1 MANHSC
7 QLEVRQTEEMDGMDA
22 NGQVMGGEPTTM
34 HTPKRGRLGELL
46 IDAGVITPEQLA
58 EALDKQRDS
67 GELIGQILI
76 SMGYASEP
84 AVLEALGKQLGLPVV
99 TLSEHTVDPVALGKV
114 PSEFAMRHQLIPL
127 RSEDHTLTV
136 AMANPLDVH
145 PLDDLRL
152 VTGCEI
158 KPAIASPAEIK
169 RAIEQFYMEKMIQ
182 DITEQEADITAD
194 EGPDIAD
201 LQRMATEALV
211 IQLVNLIIHQAV
223 QDRAS
228 DIHIEPFERELKVR
242 YRIDGVL
249 REAQS
254 PPKRLHAAIVSRV
267 KILADMNIAERR
279 LPQDG
284 RIQLRVSGRRIDI
297 RVSTIPT
304 LYGESVVMRILDKS
318 RGLLTLE
325 QLGMQTQVL
334 QNFRRLISV
343 PYGIILVT
351 GPTGSGKSTSLY
363 AALSEVFS
371 VEKKIITIEDPVE
384 YQLPGVNQIQVRPNI
399 GLTFASGLRH
409 MVRQDPD
416 IIMVGEIRDAET
428 ADIAINAA
436 LTGHLVFST
445 LHTNDA
451 AGAITRLLD
460 MHAEPYLVASTLI
473 GSVAQRLVRRVCQ
486 RCKTQVKAKPELV
499 REVGFP
505 DEMKDHLFTVGR
517 GCDECARTGYSNR
530 IGVFEMLMVDDEV
543 RRMIVERTSATVIKQ
558 YAVSKGMKTLIAD
571 GRDKILQGI
580 TTIDEVLRVCQ
591 RDEF

>member
-1 MANHSC
+1 MHS
-7 QLEVRQTEEMDGMDA
+7 G
-22 NGQVMGGEPTTM
+22 
-34 HTPKRGRLGELL
+34 KKGRLGEIL
-46 IDAGVITPEQLA
+46 IERGLITEEQLH
-58 EALDKQRDS
+58 EALEQQKRS
-67 GELIGQILI
+67 GELIGQVLI
-76 SMGYASEP
+76 NLGYVQERD
-84 AVLEALGKQLGLPVV
+84 VLEALGEQLGLPVV
-99 TLSEHTVDPVALGKV
+99 TLTEHSVDPVALGQV

-127 RSEDHTLTV
+127 RSDDHTITV
-136 AMANPLDVH
+136 AMANPLDVQ

-158 KPAIASPAEIK
+158 KPAIASPSEIK

-182 DITEQEADITAD
+182 DISEQEADITAD

-223 QDRAS
+223 QERAS

-254 PPKRLHAAIVSRV
+254 PPKRLHPAIVSRI

-318 RGLLTLE
+318 MGLLTLE
-325 QLGMQTQVL
+325 ELGMQAQAL
-334 QNFRRLISV
+334 ERFRRLISV
-343 PYGIILVT
+343 PHGIILVT

-363 AALSEVFS
+363 AALMEIYS

-409 MVRQDPD
+409 IVRQDPD
-416 IIMVGEIRDAET
+416 VIMVGEIRDPET

-445 LHTNDA
+445 LHTNDS

-460 MHAEPYLVASTLI
+460 MHVEPYLVASTLI
-473 GSVAQRLVRRVCQ
+473 GSIAQRLVRRICTK
-486 RCKTQVKAKPELV
+486 CKTTTQLRPEYL

-505 DEMKDHLFTVGR
+505 EEMVNHKFAVGR
-517 GCDECARTGYSNR
+517 GCDECGGTGYKGR
-530 IGVFEMLMVDDEV
+530 IGVFEMLVIDDEI
-543 RRMIVERTSATVIKQ
+543 RRMIVERSSATVIKQ
-558 YAVSKGMKTLIAD
+558 YAVSKGMTTLLAD
-571 GRDKILQGI
+571 GREKILQGI
-580 TTIDEVLRVCQ
+580 STVDEVLRVCQ

>member
-1 MANHSC
+1 MYS
-7 QLEVRQTEEMDGMDA
+7 G
-22 NGQVMGGEPTTM
+22 
-34 HTPKRGRLGELL
+34 KKGRLGEIL
-46 IDAGVITPEQLA
+46 IARGQITPEQLE
-58 EALDKQRDS
+58 EALELQKQS

-76 SMGYASEP
+76 KLGYVTENE
-84 AVLEALGKQLGLPVV
+84 VLHALGEQLGLPVV
-99 TLSEHTVDPVALGKV
+99 TITDQSVDPVALGQV

-127 RSEDHTLTV
+127 RSEDHTITV
-136 AMANPLDVH
+136 AMANPLDVQ

-158 KPAIASPAEIK
+158 KPAIASPSEIK

-182 DITEQEADITAD
+182 DISEQEADITA
-194 EGPDIAD
+194 EEAPDIAD

-223 QDRAS
+223 QERAS
-228 DIHIEPFERELKVR
+228 DIHIEPFERELRVR

-249 REAQS
+249 REVQA
-254 PPKRLHAAIVSRV
+254 PPKRLHPAIVSRI

-318 RGLLTLE
+318 MGLLTLE
-325 QLGMQTQVL
+325 ELGMQDQAL
-334 QNFRRLISV
+334 EQFRRLISV
-343 PYGIILVT
+343 PHGMILVT

-363 AALSEVFS
+363 AALMEIYS

-409 MVRQDPD
+409 IVRQDPD
-416 IIMVGEIRDAET
+416 VIMVGEIRDPET

-460 MHAEPYLVASTLI
+460 MGVEPYLVASILI
-473 GSVAQRLVRRVCQ
+473 GSIAQRLVRRICTK
-486 RCKTQVKAKPELV
+486 CKTPTTVRPEYL
-499 REVGFP
+499 RQIGLTPE
-505 DEMKDHLFTVGR
+505 DLNGR
-517 GCDECARTGYSNR
+517 TLYAGAGCEECGRTGYKGR
-530 IGVFEMLMVDDEV
+530 IGVFEMLTIDDEI
-543 RRMIVERTSATVIKQ
+543 RRMIVERASATVIKQ
-558 YAVSKGMKTLIAD
+558 YAVSKGMTTLLGD
-571 GRDKILQGI
+571 GREKVLEGI
-580 TTIDEVLRVCQ
+580 STVDEVLRVCQ

>member
-1 MANHSC
+1 MYS
-7 QLEVRQTEEMDGMDA
+7 G
-22 NGQVMGGEPTTM
+22 
-34 HTPKRGRLGELL
+34 KKGRLGEIL
-46 IDAGVITPEQLA
+46 IARGQITPEQLE
-58 EALDKQRDS
+58 EALELQKQS

-76 SMGYASEP
+76 KLGYVTENE
-84 AVLEALGKQLGLPVV
+84 VLHALGEQLGLPVV
-99 TLSEHTVDPVALGKV
+99 TITDQSVDPVALGQV

-127 RSEDHTLTV
+127 RSEDHTITV
-136 AMANPLDVH
+136 AMANPLDVQ

-158 KPAIASPAEIK
+158 KPAIASPSEIK

-182 DITEQEADITAD
+182 DISEQEADITA
-194 EGPDIAD
+194 EEAPDIAD

-223 QDRAS
+223 QERAS
-228 DIHIEPFERELKVR
+228 DIHIEPFERELRVR

-249 REAQS
+249 REVQA
-254 PPKRLHAAIVSRV
+254 PPKRLHPAIVSRI

-318 RGLLTLE
+318 MGLLTLE
-325 QLGMQTQVL
+325 ELGMQDQAL
-334 QNFRRLISV
+334 EQFRRLISV
-343 PYGIILVT
+343 PHGMILVT

-363 AALSEVFS
+363 AALMEIYS

-409 MVRQDPD
+409 IVRQDPD
-416 IIMVGEIRDAET
+416 VIMVGEIRDPET

-460 MHAEPYLVASTLI
+460 MGVEPYLVASTLI
-473 GSVAQRLVRRVCQ
+473 GSIAQRLVRRICTK
-486 RCKTQVKAKPELV
+486 CKTPTTVRPEYL
-499 REVGFP
+499 RQIGLTPE
-505 DEMKDHLFTVGR
+505 DLNGR
-517 GCDECARTGYSNR
+517 TLYAGAGCEECGRTGYKGR
-530 IGVFEMLMVDDEV
+530 IGVFEMLTIDDEI
-543 RRMIVERTSATVIKQ
+543 RRMIVERASATVIKQ
-558 YAVSKGMKTLIAD
+558 YAVSKGMTTLLGD
-571 GRDKILQGI
+571 GREKVLEGI
-580 TTIDEVLRVCQ
+580 STVDEVLRVCQ

>member
-1 MANHSC
+1 MHS
-7 QLEVRQTEEMDGMDA
+7 G
-22 NGQVMGGEPTTM
+22 
-34 HTPKRGRLGELL
+34 KKGRLGEIL
-46 IDAGVITPEQLA
+46 IERGLITEEQLQ
-58 EALDKQRDS
+58 EALEQQKQSR
-67 GELIGQILI
+67 ELIGQVLI
-76 SMGYASEP
+76 KLGYVHERD
-84 AVLEALGKQLGLPVV
+84 VLEALGEQLGLPVV
-99 TLSEHTVDPVALGKV
+99 TLTEHSVDPVALGQV

-127 RSEDHTLTV
+127 RSDDHTITV
-136 AMANPLDVH
+136 AMANPLDVQ

-158 KPAIASPAEIK
+158 KPAIASPSEIK

-182 DITEQEADITAD
+182 DISEQEADLTAD

-223 QDRAS
+223 QERAS

-242 YRIDGVL
+242 YRVDGVL

-254 PPKRLHAAIVSRV
+254 PPKRLHPAIVSRV

-318 RGLLTLE
+318 MGLLTLE
-325 QLGMQTQVL
+325 ELGMQAQAL
-334 QNFRRLISV
+334 ERFRRLISV
-343 PYGIILVT
+343 PHGIILVT

-363 AALSEVFS
+363 AALMEIFS

-409 MVRQDPD
+409 IVRQDPD
-416 IIMVGEIRDAET
+416 VIMVGEIRDPET

-445 LHTNDA
+445 LHTNDS

-460 MHAEPYLVASTLI
+460 MHVEPYLVASTLI
-473 GSVAQRLVRRVCQ
+473 GSIAQRLVRRVCTN
-486 RCKTQVKAKPELV
+486 CKTTTRVRPEYL

-505 DEMKDHLFTVGR
+505 EETWDRKFAVGR
-517 GCDECARTGYSNR
+517 GCDQCGHTGYKGR
-530 IGVFEMLMVDDEV
+530 IGVFEMLVVDDEI
-543 RRMIVERTSATVIKQ
+543 RRMIVERASATVIKQ
-558 YAVSKGMKTLIAD
+558 YAVSKGMTTLLAD
-571 GRDKILQGI
+571 GREKILQGI
-580 TTIDEVLRVCQ
+580 STVDEVLRVCQ

>member
-1 MANHSC
+1 MYS
-7 QLEVRQTEEMDGMDA
+7 G
-22 NGQVMGGEPTTM
+22 
-34 HTPKRGRLGELL
+34 KKGRLGEIL
-46 IDAGVITPEQLA
+46 IARGQITPEQLE
-58 EALDKQRDS
+58 EALELQKQS

-76 SMGYASEP
+76 KLGYVTENE
-84 AVLEALGKQLGLPVV
+84 VLHALGEQLGLPVV
-99 TLSEHTVDPVALGKV
+99 TITDQSVDPVALGQV

-127 RSEDHTLTV
+127 RSEDHTITV
-136 AMANPLDVH
+136 AMANPLDVQ

-158 KPAIASPAEIK
+158 KPAIASPSEIK

-182 DITEQEADITAD
+182 DISEQEADITA
-194 EGPDIAD
+194 EEAPDIAD

-223 QDRAS
+223 QERAS
-228 DIHIEPFERELKVR
+228 DIHIEPFERELRVR

-249 REAQS
+249 REVQA
-254 PPKRLHAAIVSRV
+254 PPKRLHPAIVSRI

-318 RGLLTLE
+318 MGLLTLE
-325 QLGMQTQVL
+325 ELGMQDQAL
-334 QNFRRLISV
+334 EQFRRLISV
-343 PYGIILVT
+343 PHGMILVT

-363 AALSEVFS
+363 AALMEIYS

-409 MVRQDPD
+409 IVRQDPD
-416 IIMVGEIRDAET
+416 VIMVGEIRDPET

-460 MHAEPYLVASTLI
+460 MGVEPYLVASTLI
-473 GSVAQRLVRRVCQ
+473 GSIAQRLVRRICPK
-486 RCKTQVKAKPELV
+486 CKTPTTVRPEYL
-499 REVGFP
+499 RQIGLTPE
-505 DEMKDHLFTVGR
+505 DLNGR
-517 GCDECARTGYSNR
+517 TLYAGAGCEECGRTGYKGR
-530 IGVFEMLMVDDEV
+530 IGVFEMLTIDDEI
-543 RRMIVERTSATVIKQ
+543 RRMIVERASATVIKQ
-558 YAVSKGMKTLIAD
+558 YAVSKGMTTLLGD
-571 GRDKILQGI
+571 GREKVLEGI
-580 TTIDEVLRVCQ
+580 STVDEVLRVCQ

>member
-1 MANHSC
+1 MYS
-7 QLEVRQTEEMDGMDA
+7 G
-22 NGQVMGGEPTTM
+22 
-34 HTPKRGRLGELL
+34 KKGRLGEIL
-46 IDAGVITPEQLA
+46 IARGQITPEQLE
-58 EALDKQRDS
+58 EALELQKQS

-76 SMGYASEP
+76 KLGYVTENE
-84 AVLEALGKQLGLPVV
+84 VLHALGEQLGLPVV
-99 TLSEHTVDPVALGKV
+99 TITDQSVDPVALGQV

-127 RSEDHTLTV
+127 RSEDHTITV
-136 AMANPLDVH
+136 AMANPLDVQ

-158 KPAIASPAEIK
+158 KPAIASPSEIK

-182 DITEQEADITAD
+182 DISEQEADITA
-194 EGPDIAD
+194 EEAPDIAD

-223 QDRAS
+223 QERAS
-228 DIHIEPFERELKVR
+228 DIHIEPFERELRVR

-249 REAQS
+249 REVQA
-254 PPKRLHAAIVSRV
+254 PPKRLHPAIVSRI

-318 RGLLTLE
+318 MGLLTLE
-325 QLGMQTQVL
+325 ELGMQDQAL
-334 QNFRRLISV
+334 EQFRRLISV
-343 PYGIILVT
+343 PHGMILVT

-363 AALSEVFS
+363 AALMEIYS

-409 MVRQDPD
+409 IVRQDPD
-416 IIMVGEIRDAET
+416 VIMVGEIRDPET

-460 MHAEPYLVASTLI
+460 MGVEPYLVASTLI
-473 GSVAQRLVRRVCQ
+473 GSIAQRLVRRICTK
-486 RCKTQVKAKPELV
+486 CKTPTTVRPEYL
-499 REVGFP
+499 RQIGLTPE
-505 DEMKDHLFTVGR
+505 DLNGR
-517 GCDECARTGYSNR
+517 TLYAGAGCEECGRTGYKGR
-530 IGVFEMLMVDDEV
+530 IGVFEMLTVDDEI
-543 RRMIVERTSATVIKQ
+543 RRMIVERASATVIKQ
-558 YAVSKGMKTLIAD
+558 YAVSKGMTTLLGD
-571 GRDKILQGI
+571 GREKVLEGI
-580 TTIDEVLRVCQ
+580 STVDEVLRVCQ

>member
-1 MANHSC
+1 MYS
-7 QLEVRQTEEMDGMDA
+7 G
-22 NGQVMGGEPTTM
+22 
-34 HTPKRGRLGELL
+34 KKGRLGEIL
-46 IDAGVITPEQLA
+46 IARGQITPEQLE
-58 EALDKQRDS
+58 EALELQKQS

-76 SMGYASEP
+76 KLGYVTENE
-84 AVLEALGKQLGLPVV
+84 VLHALGEQLGLPVV
-99 TLSEHTVDPVALGKV
+99 TITDQSVDPVALGQV

-127 RSEDHTLTV
+127 RSEDHTITV
-136 AMANPLDVH
+136 AMANPLDVQ

-158 KPAIASPAEIK
+158 KPAIASPSEIK

-182 DITEQEADITAD
+182 DISEQEADITA
-194 EGPDIAD
+194 EEAPDIAD

-223 QDRAS
+223 QERAS
-228 DIHIEPFERELKVR
+228 DIHIEPFERELRVR

-249 REAQS
+249 REVQA
-254 PPKRLHAAIVSRV
+254 PPKRLHPAIVSRI

-318 RGLLTLE
+318 MGLLTLE
-325 QLGMQTQVL
+325 ELGMQDQAL
-334 QNFRRLISV
+334 EQFRRLISV
-343 PYGIILVT
+343 PHGMILVT

-363 AALSEVFS
+363 AALMEIYS

-409 MVRQDPD
+409 IVRQDPD
-416 IIMVGEIRDAET
+416 VIMVGEIRDPET

-460 MHAEPYLVASTLI
+460 MGVEPYLVASTLI
-473 GSVAQRLVRRVCQ
+473 GSIAQRLVRRICPK
-486 RCKTQVKAKPELV
+486 CKTPTTVRPEYL
-499 REVGFP
+499 RQIGLTPE
-505 DEMKDHLFTVGR
+505 DLNGR
-517 GCDECARTGYSNR
+517 TLYAGAGCEECGRTGYKGR
-530 IGVFEMLMVDDEV
+530 IGVFEMLTVDDEI
-543 RRMIVERTSATVIKQ
+543 RRMIVERASATVIKQ
-558 YAVSKGMKTLIAD
+558 YAVSKGMTTLLGD
-571 GRDKILQGI
+571 GREKVLEGI
-580 TTIDEVLRVCQ
+580 STVDEVLRVCQ

>member
-1 MANHSC
+1 MYS
-7 QLEVRQTEEMDGMDA
+7 G
-22 NGQVMGGEPTTM
+22 
-34 HTPKRGRLGELL
+34 KKGRLGEIL
-46 IDAGVITPEQLA
+46 IARGQITPEQLE
-58 EALDKQRDS
+58 EALELQKQS

-76 SMGYASEP
+76 KLGYVTEHE
-84 AVLEALGKQLGLPVV
+84 VLHALGEQLGLPVV
-99 TLSEHTVDPVALGKV
+99 TITDQSVDPVALGQV

-127 RSEDHTLTV
+127 RSEDHTITV
-136 AMANPLDVH
+136 AMANPLDVQ

-158 KPAIASPAEIK
+158 KPAIASPSEIK

-182 DITEQEADITAD
+182 DISEQEADITA
-194 EGPDIAD
+194 EEAPDIAD

-223 QDRAS
+223 QERAS
-228 DIHIEPFERELKVR
+228 DIHIEPFERELRVR

-249 REAQS
+249 REVQA
-254 PPKRLHAAIVSRV
+254 PPKRLHPAIVSRI

-318 RGLLTLE
+318 MGLLTLE
-325 QLGMQTQVL
+325 ELGMQDQAL
-334 QNFRRLISV
+334 EQFRRLISV
-343 PYGIILVT
+343 PHGMILVT

-363 AALSEVFS
+363 AALMEIYS

-409 MVRQDPD
+409 IVRQDPD
-416 IIMVGEIRDAET
+416 VIMVGEIRDPET

-460 MHAEPYLVASTLI
+460 MGVEPYLVASTLI
-473 GSVAQRLVRRVCQ
+473 GSIAQRLVRRICTK
-486 RCKTQVKAKPELV
+486 CKTPTTVRPEYL
-499 REVGFP
+499 RQIGLTPE
-505 DEMKDHLFTVGR
+505 DLNGR
-517 GCDECARTGYSNR
+517 TLYAGAGCEECGRTGYKGR
-530 IGVFEMLMVDDEV
+530 IGVFEMLTVDDEI
-543 RRMIVERTSATVIKQ
+543 RRMIVERASATVIKQ
-558 YAVSKGMKTLIAD
+558 YAVSKGMTTLLGD
-571 GRDKILQGI
+571 GREKVLEGI
-580 TTIDEVLRVCQ
+580 STVDEVLRVCQ

>member
-1 MANHSC
+1 MYS
-7 QLEVRQTEEMDGMDA
+7 G
-22 NGQVMGGEPTTM
+22 
-34 HTPKRGRLGELL
+34 KKGRLGEIL
-46 IDAGVITPEQLA
+46 IARGQITPEQLE
-58 EALDKQRDS
+58 EALELQKQS

-76 SMGYASEP
+76 RLGYVTENE
-84 AVLEALGKQLGLPVV
+84 VLHALGEQLGLPVV
-99 TLSEHTVDPVALGKV
+99 TITDQSVDPVALGQV

-127 RSEDHTLTV
+127 RSEDHTITV
-136 AMANPLDVH
+136 AMANPLDVQ

-158 KPAIASPAEIK
+158 KPAIASPSEIK

-182 DITEQEADITAD
+182 DISEQEADITA
-194 EGPDIAD
+194 EEAPDIAD

-223 QDRAS
+223 QERAS
-228 DIHIEPFERELKVR
+228 DIHIEPFERELRVR

-249 REAQS
+249 REVQA
-254 PPKRLHAAIVSRV
+254 PPKRLHPAIVSRI

-318 RGLLTLE
+318 MGLLTLE
-325 QLGMQTQVL
+325 ELGMQDQAL
-334 QNFRRLISV
+334 EQFRRLISV
-343 PYGIILVT
+343 PHGMILVT

-363 AALSEVFS
+363 AALMEIYS

-409 MVRQDPD
+409 IVRQDPD
-416 IIMVGEIRDAET
+416 VIMVGEIRDPET

-460 MHAEPYLVASTLI
+460 MGVEPYLVASTLI
-473 GSVAQRLVRRVCQ
+473 GSIAQRLVRRICTK
-486 RCKTQVKAKPELV
+486 CKTPTTVRPEYL
-499 REVGFP
+499 RQIGLTPE
-505 DEMKDHLFTVGR
+505 DLNGR
-517 GCDECARTGYSNR
+517 TLYAGAGCEECGRTGYKGR
-530 IGVFEMLMVDDEV
+530 IGVFEMLTIDDEI
-543 RRMIVERTSATVIKQ
+543 RRMIVERASATVIKQ
-558 YAVSKGMKTLIAD
+558 YAVSKGMTTLLGD
-571 GRDKILQGI
+571 GREKVLEGI
-580 TTIDEVLRVCQ
+580 STVDEVLRVCQ

>member
-1 MANHSC
+1 MARFLAVEEVLVMHS
-7 QLEVRQTEEMDGMDA
+7 G
-22 NGQVMGGEPTTM
+22 
-34 HTPKRGRLGELL
+34 KKGRLGEIL
-46 IDAGVITPEQLA
+46 IERGLITEEQLH
-58 EALDKQRDS
+58 EALEQQKRS
-67 GELIGQILI
+67 GELIGQVLI
-76 SMGYASEP
+76 NLGYVQERD
-84 AVLEALGKQLGLPVV
+84 VLEALGEQLGLPVV
-99 TLSEHTVDPVALGKV
+99 TLTEHSVDPVALGQV

-127 RSEDHTLTV
+127 RSDDHTITV
-136 AMANPLDVH
+136 AMANPLDVQ

-158 KPAIASPAEIK
+158 KPAIASPSEIK

-182 DITEQEADITAD
+182 DISEQEADITAD

-223 QDRAS
+223 QERAS

-254 PPKRLHAAIVSRV
+254 PPKRLHPAIVSRI

-318 RGLLTLE
+318 MGLLTLE
-325 QLGMQTQVL
+325 ELGMQAQAL
-334 QNFRRLISV
+334 ERFRRLISV
-343 PYGIILVT
+343 PHGIILVT

-363 AALSEVFS
+363 AALMEIYS

-409 MVRQDPD
+409 IVRQDPD
-416 IIMVGEIRDAET
+416 VIMVGEIRDPET

-445 LHTNDA
+445 LHTNDS

-460 MHAEPYLVASTLI
+460 MHVEPYLVASTLI
-473 GSVAQRLVRRVCQ
+473 GSIAQRLVRRICTK
-486 RCKTQVKAKPELV
+486 CKTTTQLRPEYL

-505 DEMKDHLFTVGR
+505 EEMVNHKFAVGR
-517 GCDECARTGYSNR
+517 GCDECGGTGYKGR
-530 IGVFEMLMVDDEV
+530 IGVFEMLVIDDEI
-543 RRMIVERTSATVIKQ
+543 RRMIVERSSATVIKQ
-558 YAVSKGMKTLIAD
+558 YAVSKGMTTLLAD
-571 GRDKILQGI
+571 GREKILQGI
-580 TTIDEVLRVCQ
+580 STVDEVLRVCQ